1 MYPELRST
9 AFSFARQGG
18 REALFSRSGFVL
30 PIDHHVF
37 ADGRRVALCFVVA
50 PCLDSTLCGRNGGV
64 VLSRRLLRR
73 RPSRQPAH
81 ATCGGVDR
89 SHNRNPFFIGE
100 PGITA
105 ISSFGHLTREVAKRR
120 GRRASL
126 ASALFEDRPRPLGV
140 ETRQHL

>member
-1 MYPELRST
+1 
-9 AFSFARQGG
+9 
-18 REALFSRSGFVL
+18 L

-89 SHNRNPFFIGE
+89 SHNRNPFFVGE

-126 ASALFEDRPRPLGV
+126 ASALFEDRPRHWVSKRDSTYEGGGITNVCRRTVPELRRILYGWN
-140 ETRQHL
+140 